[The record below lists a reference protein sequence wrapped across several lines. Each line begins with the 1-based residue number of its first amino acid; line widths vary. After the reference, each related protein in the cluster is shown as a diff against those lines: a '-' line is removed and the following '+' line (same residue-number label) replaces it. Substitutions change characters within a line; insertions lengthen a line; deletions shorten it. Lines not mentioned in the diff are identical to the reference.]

1 MGSSLTSPVTVT
13 FNGTSQYASSLQ
25 QVITRAVSIASLPIV
40 QLQNQQQTTNQQ
52 ITDATTLEST
62 ITALN
67 TALQGLSNSGG
78 NTQSTSVSDSSVVQ
92 ANASSSA
99 LPGTYT
105 IEVLDPGSSSSAMS
119 SDGLTTVTDPTS
131 QSISGSSS
139 FTLTVGSST
148 YNIQPSG
155 NNLDA
160 LAQAINSSGAGVQA
174 TIINVGAPSQPD
186 YRLAI
191 QSQDLGPQNIQLN
204 DGASDLLTGLT
215 TGTAGSYTVNGQ
227 PPAGIST
234 DSSTVTISPGLT
246 VNLLAA
252 GTSTVSVSL
261 SSSSI
266 SSALS
271 AFVTA
276 VNNVQT
282 QLNLSRGQSANSLSG
297 DSVVYETSNALNQLV
312 QYTGSGNI
320 HSLSALGITYSDTGT
335 LTFDYTQLTSMSS
348 SQLSDVLTFLGNST
362 SGFLASATNTI
373 NGLTDP
379 TTGLLTGEISN
390 LNTQFQTESTQIST
404 KQASV
409 SQLQTNLTNQMNS
422 ADALIASLE
431 QQTTFLTSLFATTNA
446 NNNAGH

>member
-1 MGSSLTSPVTVT
+1 
-13 FNGTSQYASSLQ
+13 
-25 QVITRAVSIASLPIV
+25 
-40 QLQNQQQTTNQQ
+40 
-52 ITDATTLEST
+52 
-62 ITALN
+62 
-67 TALQGLSNSGG
+67 
-78 NTQSTSVSDSSVVQ
+78 
-92 ANASSSA
+92 
-99 LPGTYT
+99 
-105 IEVLDPGSSSSAMS
+105 MS

-139 FTLTVGSST
+139 YTLTVGSST
-148 YNIQPSG
+148 YTIQPSG

-204 DGASDLLTGLT
+204 DGSSDLLTSLT
-215 TGTAGSYTVNGQ
+215 TGTDGSYTVNGQ

-252 GTSTVSVSL
+252 GTSTVSVTL
-261 SSSSI
+261 NSSSI
-266 SSALS
+266 SNALS

-276 VNNVQT
+276 VNNVQS
-282 QLNLSRGQSANSLSG
+282 QLNLSRGQNANSLSG

-312 QYTGSGNI
+312 QYTGTGNI
-320 HSLSALGITYSDTGT
+320 QSLSALGITYSDTGT
-335 LTFDYTQLTSMSS
+335 LTFDSTQLTSMSS
-348 SQLSDVLTFLGNST
+348 SQLSDVLAFLGNST

-373 NGLTDP
+373 NGLIDP
-379 TTGLLTGEISN
+379 TTGLVTGEISN
-390 LNTQFQTESTQIST
+390 LNQQSTSEGTQIAA
-404 KQASV
+404 KENSV
-409 SQLQTNLTNQMNS
+409 NQLQTNLTNQMNS

-431 QQTTFLTSLFATTNA
+431 QQTTFLTSLFSTINA
-446 NNNAGH
+446 NNNAHA